1 MFKKSF
7 VFGKSK
13 KEDSITVS
21 KDTLY
26 SEKIG
31 YGFLT
36 EKNRNADEMLKI
48 PEINTA
54 FDVQYWYAGKEIT
67 VIEQDENGCY
77 IDSEDKL
84 PLSFKVKV
92 PIQGNYNVK
101 VVIENTEDVKD
112 LVIYSQ
118 RRRGVYR
125 ANKLSAGERFEYEFT
140 ANVCDIIPRGKNEV
154 YECKTV
160 DVTIIG
166 SKPRLTEIYVEQA
179 DVPTIYIAGDSTVT
193 DQSAAYPY
201 YPESSYSGWGQMI
214 SAYFKKG
221 IAVSNHSHS
230 GLTTE
235 TFRNQGHYAIVEKY
249 IKAGDFFL
257 IQFAHNDQKRES
269 LKAMGGYAQN
279 LRKYVKEIREKGA
292 IPVIITPLS
301 RTTWRGT
308 DGGFNDL
315 LADYAKACKVVGEEL
330 DVPVIDLHAKSVKFI
345 TSVGLEDSTRYFYP
359 KDWTHTNDCGAF
371 LMANYVIE
379 EIKRLNIQGIV
390 EFIQDIKE
398 GWAPPMT
405 ISLPQPPEGFEAETA
420 QETEKSAQID
430 RPDDIIT
437 RVEALDLVI
446 KAVKFVPTNVYNDM
460 YDDVEGHEWSAGT
473 VECAYSNGMVDNV
486 LLGNKEFRPNKEVT
500 YAELISFCVN
510 GYKSRKKVENY
521 PASDYEN
528 KAEKW
533 AGTYIRIADGLKL
546 LDKNISLDKKMTR
559 KEAADIVQRLAK
571 LI

>member
-1 MFKKSF
+1 MFRKSF
-7 VFGKSK
+7 TFGKNK
-13 KEDSITVS
+13 KEGNIEVS
-21 KDTLY
+21 KDILY
-26 SEKIG
+26 SEQIG
-31 YGFLT
+31 YGFLV

-54 FDVQYWYAGKEIT
+54 FDVQYWYADKEIT
-67 VIEQDENGCY
+67 EILEDENGCY
-77 IDSEDKL
+77 IESEDML

-92 PIQGNYNVK
+92 PRQGNYNVK

-112 LVIYSQ
+112 FVIYSQ
-118 RRRGVYR
+118 RRRGMYR
-125 ANKLSAGERFEYEFT
+125 AAKIAAGHFEYEFT

-166 SKPRLTEIYVEQA
+166 SKPRLTEIYVEEE

-201 YPESSYSGWGQMI
+201 YPQSSYSGWGQMI

-235 TFRNQGHYAIVEKY
+235 TFRNQGHYSIVEKY
-249 IKAGDFFL
+249 IRKGDFFL
-257 IQFAHNDQKRES
+257 IQFAHNDQKRAT
-269 LKAMGGYAQN
+269 LTAMGGYAEN
-279 LRKYVKEIREKGA
+279 LRKYVKEVREKGA

-315 LADYAKACKVVGEEL
+315 LADYAQACKVVGKEL

-345 TSVGLEDSTRYFYP
+345 TSVGLEDSVRYFYP

-379 EIKRLNIQGIV
+379 EIRRLNIKGMV
-390 EFIQDIKE
+390 EFVQDIKE
-398 GWAPPMT
+398 GWAPPM
-405 ISLPQPPEGFEAETA
+405 IVEVPQPPKGFEIETV
-420 QETEKSAQID
+420 QEMENKVEID
-430 RPDDIIT
+430 RPNDIIT

-460 YDDVEGHEWSAGT
+460 YDDVEGHEWYAGT
-473 VECAYSNGMVDNV
+473 VECAYTNGMVDNA
-486 LLGNKEFRPNKEVT
+486 LLGNKEFRPNSEVT
-500 YAELISFCVN
+500 YEQLISFCVN

-528 KAEKW
+528 KVEDW
-533 AGTYIRIADGLKL
+533 AKKYITVADGLKL
-546 LDKNISLDKKMTR
+546 LDKNVILDKKMTR
-559 KEAADIVQRLAK
+559 KETAEIVEKLAK

>member
-7 VFGKSK
+7 VFGKNK
-13 KEDSITVS
+13 KDGSIEVS

-26 SEKIG
+26 SEKQE
-31 YGFLT
+31 YGFIT

-54 FDVQYWYAGKEIT
+54 FDVQYWYANKEIT
-67 VIEQDENGCY
+67 EILEDEKGCY
-77 IDSEDKL
+77 IESEDKL

-92 PIQGNYNVK
+92 PVQGNYNVK
-101 VVIENTEDVKD
+101 VVVESKEDIKD
-112 LVIYSQ
+112 FIIYSQ

-125 ANKLSAGERFEYEFT
+125 ANQLSGAEHFEYEFT

-160 DVTIIG
+160 DITIIG
-166 SKPRLTEIYVEQA
+166 SKPRLTEVYIEQA
-179 DVPTIYIAGDSTVT
+179 DVATIYIAGDSTVT

-201 YPESSYSGWGQMI
+201 YPQSSYSGWGQMLA
-214 SAYFKKG
+214 AYFKKG

-249 IKAGDFFL
+249 IKKGDFFL
-257 IQFAHNDQKRES
+257 IQFAHNDQKRAS
-269 LKAMGGYAQN
+269 LTAMGGYAQN
-279 LRKYVKEIREKGA
+279 LRRYVNEIRQKGA
-292 IPVIITPLS
+292 IPIIITPLS

-315 LADYAKACKVVGEEL
+315 LSEYAKACKVVGEEL
-330 DVPVIDLHAKSVKFI
+330 NVPVIDLHAKSVKFI
-345 TSVGLEDSTRYFYP
+345 TSVGLEDSVRYFYP
-359 KDWTHTNDCGAF
+359 KDWTHTNDFGAF

-379 EIKRLNIQGIV
+379 EIKRLNIKGMV
-390 EFIQDIKE
+390 EFVQDIKE

-405 ISLPQPPEGFEAETA
+405 ISLPQPPKGFETETV
-420 QETEKSAQID
+420 QQVENKVDID
-430 RPDDIIT
+430 RPEDIIT

-460 YDDVEGHEWSAGT
+460 YDDVEGHEWYAGT
-473 VECAYSNGMVDNV
+473 VECAYSNGMVDDA
-486 LLGNKEFRPNKEVT
+486 LLGNKEFRPNSEVT
-500 YAELISFCVN
+500 YEQLISFCVN

-521 PASDYEN
+521 PLSDYES
-528 KAEKW
+528 KAADW
-533 AGTYIRIADGLKL
+533 AKKYVTIADGLKL
-546 LDKNISLDKKMTR
+546 LDKNIAPDKKIKR
-559 KEAADIVQRLAK
+559 KEAAQIVQQLAK

>member
-7 VFGKSK
+7 VFGKNK
-13 KEDSITVS
+13 KAGSIEVS

-26 SEKIG
+26 SQKQE
-31 YGFLT
+31 YGFIT
-36 EKNRNADEMLKI
+36 EKNRNVDEMLKI

-67 VIEQDENGCY
+67 EILEDENGCY
-77 IDSEDKL
+77 IESEDKL

-92 PIQGNYNVK
+92 PAQGNYNVK
-101 VVIENTEDVKD
+101 VVIESREDIKD
-112 LVIYSQ
+112 FIIYSQ

-125 ANKLSAGERFEYEFT
+125 ANQLSAAERFEYEFT

-160 DVTIIG
+160 DITIIG
-166 SKPRLTEIYVEQA
+166 SKPRLTEVYIEQA
-179 DVPTIYIAGDSTVT
+179 DVPTVYIAGDSTVT

-201 YPESSYSGWGQMI
+201 YPQSSYSGWGQMFP
-214 SAYFKKG
+214 AYFKKG

-249 IKAGDFFL
+249 IKKGDFFL
-257 IQFAHNDQKRES
+257 IQFAHNDQKRAS
-269 LKAMGGYAQN
+269 LTAMGGYAQN
-279 LRKYVKEIREKGA
+279 LRRYVNEIRQKGA
-292 IPVIITPLS
+292 IPIIITPLS

-315 LADYAKACKVVGEEL
+315 LFEYAKACKIVGEEL
-330 DVPVIDLHAKSVKFI
+330 DVPVIDLHGKSVKFI
-345 TSVGLEDSTRYFYP
+345 TSVGLEDSVRYFYP
-359 KDWTHTNDCGAF
+359 KDWTHTNDFGAF
-371 LMANYVIE
+371 LMANYVVE
-379 EIKRLNIQGIV
+379 EIKRLNIKGMV

-405 ISLPQPPEGFEAETA
+405 IALPQPPKGFEAEAA
-420 QETEKSAQID
+420 QQTESKADID
-430 RPDDIIT
+430 RPEDIIT

-460 YDDVEGHEWSAGT
+460 YEDVEGHEWYAGT
-473 VECAYSNGMVDNV
+473 VECAYSNGMVDNA
-486 LLGNKEFRPNKEVT
+486 LLGNKEFKPNSEVT
-500 YAELISFCVN
+500 YEQLISFCVN

-521 PASDYEN
+521 PLSDYES
-528 KAEKW
+528 KSSDW
-533 AGTYIRIADGLKL
+533 AKKYVTIADGLKL
-546 LDKNISLDKKMTR
+546 LDKNISPDKKIKR
-559 KEAADIVQRLAK
+559 KEAAEIVQRLAK